1 MIVKTF
7 TEPTDVI
14 IVGHHMMRN
23 NDYWGDFLITDDY
36 HSISVYADKKCH
48 RLETDGFVNIITK
61 DEFYEHAQ
69 DFEEVSEKF
78 FLLPNFKGDITL
90 TTLIDKGDVK
100 LNEIMTEFDLDKYLH
115 DQRPEDWED
124 HMFIDTKLH
133 LPEGTEIVKIKG
145 EGRFDDE
152 KEHFVW
158 KDLDNYKP
166 TMIPVID
173 KKNVYEPSY
182 RMTTAEY
189 IRFIE
194 KNSDMDW
201 NTVCDWIFKKGYLDH
216 EDMYN
221 DGTQTEAHKAP
232 NADRVADHGVD
243 YEYEFY
249 QAHPFLAKRGVV
261 FFFND

>member
-1 MIVKTF
+1 MIIKTF
-7 TEPTDVI
+7 TEPQDI
-14 IVGHHMMRN
+14 IIIGNYIKKN
-23 NDYWGDFLITDDY
+23 NEYWGDFLITDDY
-36 HSISVYADKKCH
+36 QSIGVYVGTKWYN
-48 RLETDGFVNIITK
+48 LETDGFVNILTR
-61 DEFYEHAQ
+61 DEFDKQ
-69 DFEEVSEKF
+69 RGDFEEVHEKF

-90 TTLIDKGDVK
+90 ATLIDKDGQGENTVV
-100 LNEIMTEFDLDKYLH
+100 TEFDLDKYLH

-124 HMFIDTKLH
+124 FMMIDTRLH
-133 LPEGTEIVKIKG
+133 LPEGTKIVKING

-158 KDLDNYKP
+158 KDLENYKA

-232 NADRVADHGVD
+232 NADRIADHGVD

-261 FFFND
+261 FFFDD